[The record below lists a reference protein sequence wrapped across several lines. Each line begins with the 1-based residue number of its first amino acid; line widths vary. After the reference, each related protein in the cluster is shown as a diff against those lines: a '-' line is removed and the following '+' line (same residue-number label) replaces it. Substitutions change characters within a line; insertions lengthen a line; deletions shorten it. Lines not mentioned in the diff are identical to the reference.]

1 MKNLPIG
8 IQDFSDVRTNPNNY
22 LYVDKTQYIHQMLTT
37 GKVYF
42 LSRPRRFGKSL
53 LVSTMENLFNG
64 KKEIFKNLFI
74 YNKWDWNNKFPVIKL
89 DFGSR
94 SCSSAELLKKSLLLF
109 LKRQA
114 EKFEIVLDISE
125 PVLSD
130 IFEDLITKLHNKFN
144 AKVVILIDEYDSAI
158 LDNIS
163 KPEIREANKEILHS
177 FYKVLKSKD
186 AFIRFIFITGVSKF
200 SGVSIFSGLNN
211 IEDITFDPKY
221 NSLCGYTQEELE
233 SNFSDHIV
241 ATAQKMKMS
250 EPELLAEIKY
260 LYDGYSWNGVDRLYN
275 PFSTLRFFKLGKFQ
289 HFWFATGTPT
299 FLVNIL
305 KERDN
310 IQPLFE
316 KISIDLNDFDSC
328 DVEDVSEIALL
339 LQTGYLTLKEK
350 EGDENYLQFKVG
362 IPNTEVKE
370 ALTRDLFRAYAKN
383 PDILSPVGRKM
394 KEQILAYDAAG
405 FEKNLKTLLAKI
417 PYTLQIKDEAHLHSL
432 FLLAMA
438 FVGFE
443 FQGEEITNRGRIDAA
458 MKGRDWTVVAELKY
472 SSKKSADTLIKEA
485 FNQIEGKKYY
495 EKYLSR
501 GKIILLAIAYVKKD
515 LKCEIKTLS

>member
-1 MKNLPIG
+1 MKKLPVG
-8 IQDFSDVRTNPNNY
+8 IQAFSKLREENCV
-22 LYVDKTQYIHQMLTT
+22 YVDKTKYIYEMIET
-37 GKVYF
+37 GNVCF

-64 KKEIFKNLFI
+64 EKEMFRDLFI
-74 YNKWDWNNKFPVIKL
+74 YDKWDWDEKNPVIKL

-94 SCSSAELLKKSLLLF
+94 SCSCAELLKKSLLLF
-109 LKRQA
+109 LKQQA
-114 EKFEIVLDISE
+114 EKFEIVLDTSE

-144 AKVVILIDEYDSAI
+144 AKVVILIDEYDRPL

-163 KPEIREANKEILHS
+163 EPKIMNANRKILHN
-177 FYKVLKSKD
+177 FYQVLKAKD
-186 AFIRFIFITGVSKF
+186 EFIRFIFITGVSKF

-221 NSLCGYTQEELE
+221 NPLCGYTQEELE
-233 SNFSDHIV
+233 SNFSEHIS

-250 EPELLAEIKY
+250 KPELLAEIKY
-260 LYDGYSWNGVDRLYN
+260 LYDGYSWNGVNRLYN
-275 PFSTLRFFKLGKFQ
+275 PFSTLRFFKLGKFK

-299 FLVNIL
+299 FLVNVL
-305 KERDN
+305 KERNN
-310 IQPLFE
+310 IESLFE
-316 KISIDLNDFDSC
+316 NISVDLNDFDSC

-350 EGDENYLQFKVG
+350 EGDENYLRFKVG
-362 IPNTEVKE
+362 IPNTEVKK

-383 PDILSPVGRKM
+383 PNILSPIGDQM
-394 KEQILAYDAAG
+394 KEQILAHDAAG
-405 FEKNLKTLLAKI
+405 FEKNLKTLLAKV
-417 PYTLQIKDEAHLHSL
+417 PYTLMIKQEAHLHSL

-458 MKGRDWTVVAELKY
+458 MKGKDWTVVAELKY
-472 SSKKSADTLIKEA
+472 SAKKSTDTLIKEA

-501 GKIILLAIAYVKKD
+501 GKIILLAIAYAKKD
-515 LKCEIKTLS
+515 LKCEIKALS